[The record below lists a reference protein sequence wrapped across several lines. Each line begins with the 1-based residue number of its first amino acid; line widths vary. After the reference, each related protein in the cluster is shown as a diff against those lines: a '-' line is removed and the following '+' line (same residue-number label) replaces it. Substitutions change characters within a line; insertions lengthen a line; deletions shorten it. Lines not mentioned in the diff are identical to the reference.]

1 MTGIRL
7 LACCG
12 VQICSVFL
20 LIISSSAYAVV
31 EHISDYF
38 VETWTSTDGLPH
50 NSINSIAQ
58 TRDGYLW
65 FATWEGVVRY
75 NGINFQ
81 VFDRNP
87 QTGMADSGTRTLLP
101 MDNNGLLVAGARG
114 VSRTDRVMA
123 GNHFVLR
130 PV

>member
-58 TRDGYLW
+58 THDGYLW

-87 QTGMADSGTRTLLP
+87 QTGMVD
-101 MDNNGLLVAGARG
+101 
-114 VSRTDRVMA
+114 
-123 GNHFVLR
+123 
-130 PV
+130 

>member
-1 MTGIRL
+1 MLRSADL
-7 LACCG
+7 F
-12 VQICSVFL
+12 SVL

-87 QTGMADSGTRTLLP
+87 QTGMVDSELAP
-101 MDNNGLLVAGARG
+101 YY
-114 VSRTDRVMA
+114 
-123 GNHFVLR
+123 
-130 PV
+130 P

>member
-81 VFDRNP
+81 VFD
-87 QTGMADSGTRTLLP
+87 GF
-101 MDNNGLLVAGARG
+101 VA
-114 VSRTDRVMA
+114 
-123 GNHFVLR
+123 
-130 PV
+130 